1 MCSEALGVSFRVEG
15 ENLRVRDIVSGQ
27 DHAWVEELQRNS
39 KVDKA
44 KIRATQARADAEA
57 EARRQAEIRIS
68 ELVALLRQ
76 SS

>member
-39 KVDKA
+39 KVDNA